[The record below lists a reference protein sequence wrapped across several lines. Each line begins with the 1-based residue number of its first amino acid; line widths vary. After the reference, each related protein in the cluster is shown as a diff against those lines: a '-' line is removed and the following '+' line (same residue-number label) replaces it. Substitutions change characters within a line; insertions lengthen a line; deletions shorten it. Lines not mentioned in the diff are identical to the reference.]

1 MSLEHV
7 LIGAVCTDRSAD
19 MFQKLSAVENQR
31 VWVIESG
38 AHRVSDEV

>member
-1 MSLEHV
+1 MSLEYV
-7 LIGAVCTDRSAD
+7 LINTVFADYSAD

-38 AHRVSDEV
+38 AHRVKDKL